1 MKLNLIFLA
10 MEMLIVLS
18 YPFLYVYSKLYQ
30 WTRLIKSHATQVR
43 P

>member
-10 MEMLIVLS
+10 MEMLIVFS
-18 YPFLYVYSKLYQ
+18 YPFLYVYSKFHQ
-30 WTRLIKSHATQVR
+30 WTRLIKSHATQAR